1 MTTCIT
7 VFGVLAVEPDR
18 VRCGGG
24 LPQFHTCHAT
34 YHATCGGFRVRA
46 QRTWVT
52 QRFASAKINIHGSG
66 HLWQPLWAFCARLPS
81 NWSVSCAGWAFFDFI
96 LATPAAGVSAF
107 VLAHTEIGGYHQ
119 RTCLNGNTIWSD
131 YDSAAAAFPVGQCQ
145 AALTYTGAV
154 DKCAEA
160 GARLC
165 TAHEM
170 VDGCAMQTP
179 LASGAAFL

>member
-1 MTTCIT
+1 VTTCIT

-66 HLWQPLWAFCARLPS
+66 HLWQPLWAFSARLQS

-119 RTCLNGNTIWSD
+119 RTCLNGKIIW
-131 YDSAAAAFPVGQCQ
+131 
-145 AALTYTGAV
+145 AALTYTDAV
-154 DKCAEA
+154 RLCGEA

-165 TAHEM
+165 TTHEM
-170 VDGCAMQTP
+170 VDDCAMQTP
-179 LASGAAFL
+179 LASGTAFP